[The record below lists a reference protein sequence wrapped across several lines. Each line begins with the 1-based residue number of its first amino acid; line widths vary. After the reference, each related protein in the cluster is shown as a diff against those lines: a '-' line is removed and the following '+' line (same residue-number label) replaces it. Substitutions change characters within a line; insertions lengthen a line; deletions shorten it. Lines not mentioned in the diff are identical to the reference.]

1 MPEELLTS
9 VIPDELSG
17 QRLDAALAKLFPD
30 YSRSRLTQWVKE
42 GLVEL
47 DNDAVLRPRD
57 KIYSGQVVSVK
68 VQPIESD
75 SEVLPEQ
82 IPLDVVFEDDDI
94 LVINKPVGMV
104 VHPAAGNWSGTLQ
117 NGLLFYCDELKNI
130 PRAGI
135 VHRLDKDTSG
145 LLVVAKNLKSHK
157 SLTEQLQARTVHR
170 EYQAIVNGVLTAGGT
185 VDQPIARDVRERK
198 RMAVREEGKE
208 AVTHYRVIEK
218 FRRHTHIRVFLETGR
233 THQIRVHMSYI
244 RYPLLGDVLYGG
256 KVMLPK
262 GASDELIET
271 IRDFKRQALHAA
283 KLGLIHPKSGEE
295 MQWQVPVPDD
305 MQKVLDALA
314 TDLVEHE
321 QRQNIE

>member
-1 MPEELLTS
+1 MSEELLTTI
-9 VIPDELSG
+9 IPEQLSG

-30 YSRSRLTQWVKE
+30 YSRSRLSQWVKA

-47 DNDAVLRPRD
+47 DNTVPRPRD
-57 KIYSGQVVSVK
+57 KVLAGQQVSIRT
-68 VQPIESD
+68 QSIESE
-75 SEVLPEQ
+75 SEVVAEN
-82 IPLDVVFEDDDI
+82 ISLDVVYEDDDI

-117 NGLLFYCDELKNI
+117 NALLHYCEALKSI

-145 LLVVAKNLKSHK
+145 LLVVAKNLKAHK
-157 SLTEQLQARTVHR
+157 SLTDQLQARTVHR

-185 VDQPIARDVRERK
+185 VDQPISRDTRERK

-218 FRRHTHIRVFLETGR
+218 YRRHTLIRVFLETGR

-244 RYPLLGDVLYGG
+244 RFPLLGDVLYGG
-256 KVMLPK
+256 RVMLPK
-262 GASDELIET
+262 GADEELIT
-271 IRDFKRQALHAA
+271 TLRSFKRQALHAA
-283 KLGLIHPKSGEE
+283 KLGLIHPASQQPME
-295 MQWQVPVPDD
+295 WQVPVPED
-305 MQKVLDALA
+305 MQKVIDVLKQDMLM
-314 TDLVEHE
+314 HE
-321 QRQNIE
+321 SE

>member
-1 MPEELLTS
+1 MSEELLTS
-9 VIPDELSG
+9 TIPDTLSG

-47 DNDAVLRPRD
+47 DNAIVRPRD
-57 KIYSGQVVSVK
+57 KVYAGQSVSVK
-68 VQPIESD
+68 VQAIESD
-75 SEVLPEQ
+75 SVVLPEDV
-82 IPLDVVFEDDDI
+82 PLDVVFEDDEI

-117 NGLLFYCDELKNI
+117 NGLLFYCESLKNI

-145 LLVVAKNLKSHK
+145 LLVVAKTLKSHK
-157 SLTEQLQARTVHR
+157 SLIEQLQARTVHR

-185 VDQPIARDVRERK
+185 VDQPIARDARERK

-208 AVTHYRVIEK
+208 AITHYRVIEK

-244 RYPLLGDVLYGG
+244 RFPLLGDALYGG

-262 GASDELIET
+262 GASDELIKV
-271 IRDFKRQALHAA
+271 IQSFKRQALHAA
-283 KLGLIHPKSGEE
+283 KLGLIHPVTNEE
-295 MQWQVPVPDD
+295 MQWQVPLPDD
-305 MQKVLDALA
+305 MQQVLDSLA
-314 TDLVEHE
+314 QDRLEHE
-321 QRQNIE
+321 SDNEAR

>member
-1 MPEELLTS
+1 MSEELLTTA
-9 VIPDELSG
+9 IPEELSG
-17 QRLDAALAKLFPD
+17 LRLDAALAKLFPD

-47 DNDAVLRPRD
+47 DNAVLRPRD
-57 KIYSGQVVSVK
+57 KVYAGQVVCVK
-68 VQPIESD
+68 VQPIESA

-117 NGLLFYCDELKNI
+117 NGLLYYSDELKNI

-157 SLTEQLQARTVHR
+157 SLTDQLQARTVHR
-170 EYQAIVNGVLTAGGT
+170 EYQAIVNGVLTAGGS

-198 RMAVREEGKE
+198 RMAVREEGKD

-262 GASDELIET
+262 GASEELIET
-271 IRDFKRQALHAA
+271 IRAFKRQALHAA
-283 KLGLIHPKSGEE
+283 KLGLIHPKTGED
-295 MQWQVPVPDD
+295 MQWQAPVPDD
-305 MQKVLDALA
+305 MQKVLNALA
-314 TDLVEHE
+314 DDVTANEKPLE
-321 QRQNIE
+321 